1 MGKPDDLNGLRLFLQ
16 LDSYTDG
23 KKWAE
28 WGDSGTLYFLIRDA
42 DLAARRFDRCAF
54 EMQCG

>member
-1 MGKPDDLNGLRLFLQ
+1 LFLQ

-28 WGDSGTLYFLIRDA
+28 WGDAGMLYFLIRDA

>member
-1 MGKPDDLNGLRLFLQ
+1 MGDPDDPDGLRLLLQ

-23 KKWAE
+23 TKWAE
-28 WGDSGTLYFLIRDA
+28 WGDAGLLYFLIRDA
-42 DLAARRFDRCAF
+42 DLAARRFDRCEF